1 MGLRGLTAIVTGG
14 SQGLGRASALALAR
28 NGAKVC
34 ISARNA
40 EDAATAAEAIGAECG
55 QPDNVFALR
64 ADATKQKDI
73 DSVFGAVIDR
83 WGQLDI
89 LVSNVG
95 GPKPG
100 TYQQLTP
107 EDWEEA
113 SNQTLM
119 SFVRACYTVTPH
131 MIERGTGS
139 IVTIQSLTVKQGID
153 NLVLSNSIRLA
164 NVGLVRSMA
173 TELGPLGIR
182 VNSIN
187 PGMHMTDRLMA
198 TMQDRAEKRGLPVDD
213 VIREAAAGTP
223 LRRIGDPEKFG
234 ENVAWLASPAAS
246 FITGQ
251 AMMVDGGV
259 VKSPL

>member
-1 MGLRGLTAIVTGG
+1 MVAMVTAG
-14 SQGLGRASALALAR
+14 SKGLGRASALALAKH
-28 NGAKVC
+28 GAKVC
-34 ISARNA
+34 ISARSA
-40 EDAATAAEAIGAECG
+40 DDVASAVAHIASDSG
-55 QPDNVFALR
+55 QPDNVFGLR
-64 ADATKQKDI
+64 ADATRQGDL
-73 DSVFGAVIDR
+73 DLMFGSILDR
-83 WGQLDI
+83 WNHVDI
-89 LVSNVG
+89 LVSNCG

-100 TYQQLTP
+100 TYLQLTP

-187 PGMHMTDRLMA
+187 PGLHMTDRLMA
-198 TMQDRAEKRGLPVDD
+198 NFEHRAQQRGVDID
-213 VIREAAAGTP
+213 TIVQEATADTP
-223 LRRIGDPEKFG
+223 LRRVNTPENFGD
-234 ENVAWLASPAAS
+234 NVAWLASPAAAYV
-246 FITGQ
+246 TGQ
-251 AMMVDGGV
+251 AIMVDGGV
-259 VKSPL
+259 TKSPL